1 MYSWLPSKFTFQC
14 IFQTLYIYV
23 QYVVYMTIVKLI
35 NINFYS
41 MNPSGNLLVEA
52 VLFYTC
58 NGRSNMTDNTERV
71 SLGSLGGEYMCSQ
84 YTP

>member
-1 MYSWLPSKFTFQC
+1 MD
-14 IFQTLYIYV
+14 
-23 QYVVYMTIVKLI
+23 LI
-35 NINFYS
+35 LCPYH
-41 MNPSGNLLVEA
+41 PRGGGNLLVEA
-52 VLFYTC
+52 VLFYTY